1 MAAEDEEL
9 LPLRPI
15 HRSLERRIMLKGGE
29 RELVMV
35 AFILGIL
42 VGVVDSVGFG
52 PWIGVPAGIGVT
64 VGALWV
70 ARAMGKADKFMSR
83 IAARS
88 LKYRKSYSAR
98 GRPTAIVP
106 TVKSYR

>member
-70 ARAMGKADKFMSR
+70 ARACLLYTSPSPRDRQKSR
-83 IAARS
+83 MPS
-88 LKYRKSYSAR
+88 SA
-98 GRPTAIVP
+98 
-106 TVKSYR
+106 

>member
-1 MAAEDEEL
+1 MAAEDEDL

-35 AFILGIL
+35 AILLGTM

-52 PWIGVPAGIGVT
+52 PWVGVPVGIAVT
-64 VGALWV
+64 LGGLWV
-70 ARAMGKADKFMSR
+70 VRAMGKADKFMSKV
-83 IAARS
+83 AARS
-88 LKYRKSYSAR
+88 LKYRKSYAAR
-98 GRPTAIVP
+98 GRPTATVP
-106 TVKSYR
+106 VVKSYR